1 MENGE
6 QFATKISA
14 KLKPPWSANKWDSK
28 EEIFSEDQL
37 NLEVYMFA
45 RIIWDRTSVDKTPN
59 LLLEKSKD
67 AKEMNTQSNNVK
79 SIESMTATTNSM
91 LL

>member
-1 MENGE
+1 
-6 QFATKISA
+6 
-14 KLKPPWSANKWDSK
+14 
-28 EEIFSEDQL
+28 
-37 NLEVYMFA
+37 MFA
-45 RIIWDRTSVDKTPN
+45 RVIWDRTSVDKTPN

-67 AKEMNTQSNNVK
+67 AREMNNQSNNVK